1 MSDWKIHDKTVL
13 VTGAT
18 NGIGQATALELAEM
32 GANVHIVSRNERR
45 CRNTQD
51 LIKQKTGQ
59 TISYYVADLSS
70 LSQIKNFSQEFLKQN
85 KRLHVLI
92 NNVGVFLR
100 HRKES
105 ADGYEMTFALNHL
118 GVFYLTHLL
127 LDLVKKS
134 SPSRIINVSSI
145 AHRFG
150 SIHFDDLQSSKNY
163 TSMKAYSQSKL
174 ANVLFTRELAQRFN
188 GNGVTVNVL
197 HPGIVKSGFGLEEN
211 QKRSGIS
218 LMSII
223 GISPERGAR
232 TSVYLA
238 SSPEVSGISGGYF
251 RNMRRVRLSRK
262 AKDESVQKRLWEV
275 SEQLVGLS

>member
-1 MSDWKIHDKTVL
+1 MSDWNIHEKTVL

-18 NGIGQATALELAEM
+18 NGIGQATALKLAEM
-32 GANVHIVSRNERR
+32 GANVSIVSRNKTR
-45 CRNTQD
+45 CQNTQEF
-51 LIKQKTGQ
+51 IKKQTGQ
-59 TISYYVADLSS
+59 TISYHIADLSS
-70 LSQIKNFSQEFLKQN
+70 LSQIKSFAQDFLKQN
-85 KRLHVLI
+85 KQLHVLI

-105 ADGYEMTFALNHL
+105 VDGYEMMFALNHL

-127 LDLVKKS
+127 LDLLKKS
-134 SPSRIINVSSI
+134 SPSRIINLSSI

-150 SIHFDDLQSSKNY
+150 SIHFDDLQSTKNY

-174 ANVLFTRELAQRFN
+174 ANVLFTRELSQRFN

-251 RNMRRVRLSRK
+251 RNMHRVKLSRK

-275 SEQLVGLS
+275 SEKLVGLS